1 MLAYG
6 LYGEVLINMLK
17 SQVNSGGS
25 PKFFRIMRPKAWLQM
40 HHGIEETFHMQVL
53 HFSSRSLKLKKSNKR
68 ARLAENDKLLRMKCC
83 SLVNKAFCTF
93 RTSWMLHNAHICFLG
108 ELYHYLYKTRRRMKV
123 CIFYS

>member
-40 HHGIEETFHMQVL
+40 HHGLEETFHMQVL

-68 ARLAENDKLLRMKCC
+68 ARLAENDKLLQMKCR
-83 SLVNKAFCTF
+83 SLVKKFSAPFGLPGCCTM
-93 RTSWMLHNAHICFLG
+93 RTYVFWGNCIIICTKLDA
-108 ELYHYLYKTRRRMKV
+108 E
-123 CIFYS
+123 